1 MTVFLRQGT
10 RKHIRM
16 YPFNGVSKTRGSG
29 EEKLILFDV
38 NLKPE
43 PIKNVPL
50 KKTNQPELIR
60 MWTQGDKN
68 KNPRGRI

>member
-29 EEKLILFDV
+29 EEKLILLDV

-50 KKTNQPELIR
+50 KKTRQPELMR
-60 MWTQGDKN
+60 MWTKVE
-68 KNPRGRI
+68 KKKS

>member
-1 MTVFLRQGT
+1 MTVFLRWGT

-29 EEKLILFDV
+29 EEKLILLDV

-50 KKTNQPELIR
+50 KKTRQPELMR
-60 MWTQGDKN
+60 MWTKVE
-68 KNPRGRI
+68 KKKS